1 MNKHTTGMLSLAIIL
16 MGSVAHAEEATDIR
30 TVRQDLTTPRMTEE
44 EPAPGK
50 RVKRVAAEY
59 KGTEVYHALY
69 LPTDWRK
76 GKLYPVIVEYAGNG
90 PYRNRFGDVCTGKV
104 ADCNLGYGISGGKG
118 FIWVCLPYIS
128 KDRKRNQ
135 LQWWGDLEATV
146 EYCKTVVPRICREYG
161 GDPSTVFLA
170 GFSRGAI
177 ACNFIGLHD
186 DQIASL
192 WRGFICHSHYD
203 GVRKWRY
210 PGSDRKSAAE
220 RLRRLKNRPQFIS
233 HEVSVDETRRYLKK
247 ACPEG
252 NFAFAALPFRNH
264 TDSWVLRD
272 IPQRKAVREWLQ
284 NILQGKTKQTEASR
298 ACETGRLAV
307 HCRVHAARSPFAA
320 GDQDEPTRGHSARIC
335 SDLLRRRLAG
345 RRLRCA

>member
-1 MNKHTTGMLSLAIIL
+1 MTKHTTGIVSLLMIL
-16 MGSVAHAEEATDIR
+16 AGSAAYAKEVPDIR
-30 TVRQDLTTPRMTEE
+30 TVRQDLTTPRMTNH
-44 EPAPGK
+44 EPAAGK
-50 RVKRVAAEY
+50 RVKRVAPEY
-59 KGTEVYHALY
+59 KGTEVYHTLY

-76 GKLYPVIVEYAGNG
+76 GKRYPIIVEYAGNG

-104 ADCNLGYGISGGKG
+104 EDCNLGYGISGGKG

-135 LQWWGDLEATV
+135 LQWWGDLKATV
-146 EYCKTVVPRICREYG
+146 EYCKTVIPRICREYG
-161 GDPSTVFLA
+161 GDTSAVFLV

-210 PGSDRKSAAE
+210 PGSDRKSAAQ
-220 RLRRLKNRPQFIS
+220 RLNRLKNRPQFIS

-252 NFAFAALPFRNH
+252 NFTFAALPYRNH

-272 IPQRKAVREWLQ
+272 TPQRKAVREWLQ
-284 NILQGKTKQTEASR
+284 NVLQGKTKQTEGPR
-298 ACETGRLAV
+298 ACESTRPAV
-307 HCRVHAARSPFAA
+307 HCPLQAARSPSAA
-320 GDQDEPTRGHSARIC
+320 GDRDEQTRGRPAHIRSHFV
-335 SDLLRRRLAG
+335 RRRVCG
-345 RRLRCA
+345 RRLRGA